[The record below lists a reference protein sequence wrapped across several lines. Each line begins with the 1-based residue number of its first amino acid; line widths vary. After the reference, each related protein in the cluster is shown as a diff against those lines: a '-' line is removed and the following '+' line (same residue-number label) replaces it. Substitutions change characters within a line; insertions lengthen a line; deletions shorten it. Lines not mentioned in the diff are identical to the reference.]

1 MKSSPKPTP
10 ETWLQIMASAYALF
24 DDAVAK
30 GFGDPPFSLGG
41 GTVLMLRFKHR
52 LSKDIDLFGYDA
64 QWLSDFSPRLN
75 ERAAMLAASYTEQ
88 SNTIKIVTASGD
100 IDFIIAADV
109 VAPVARTVE
118 RIAGRLIAVDPVS
131 EILAK
136 KLFYWAATFK
146 VRDVYDLSAA
156 IDLAPQEAAIAVRAA
171 LSKRET
177 LVRRLDQL
185 RDVAARDLVSEIIAY
200 DDTLQHSQ
208 AMVEK
213 VRSFVMAQR
222 DDEPPGERG
231 RPAMSLSP
239 IRRETR
245 ELDP

>member
-10 ETWLQIMASAYALF
+10 ETWLQIIASAYELF

-64 QWLSDFSPRLN
+64 QWLSVFSPRLN
-75 ERAAMLAASYTEQ
+75 DRAAMLAASYTEQ

-109 VAPVARTVE
+109 AAPVTRTVE
-118 RIAGRLIAVDPVS
+118 CIAGRLIEVDPVS

-136 KLFYWAATFK
+136 QLFYRAATFK
-146 VRDVYDLSAA
+146 VRD
-156 IDLAPQEAAIAVRAA
+156 I
-171 LSKRET
+171 

-185 RDVAARDLVSEIIAY
+185 RGVASQDLVSEIIAY
-200 DDTLQHSQ
+200 EDVLQHSQ

-222 DDEPPGERG
+222 DEEPGA
-231 RPAMSLSP
+231 PAMRSSP
-239 IRRETR
+239 SRRRKR
-245 ELDP
+245 EFDP

>member
-1 MKSSPKPTP
+1 MNSSPKPTP
-10 ETWLQIMASAYALF
+10 ETWLQIIASAYALF

-64 QWLSDFSPRLN
+64 QWLSVFSPRLN
-75 ERAAMLAASYTEQ
+75 EQAAMLAESYAEQ
-88 SNTIKIVTASGD
+88 SNTVKIVTASGD

-109 VAPVARTVE
+109 VAPVPRTVE

-136 KLFYWAATFK
+136 KLFYRAATFK
-146 VRDVYDLSAA
+146 VRDVYDLAAA
-156 IDLAPQEAAIAVRAA
+156 IDLEPQEAARAVRAA
-171 LSKRET
+171 LSKREI

-185 RDVAARDLVSEIIAY
+185 RGVASQDLVSEIIAY
-200 DDTLQHSQ
+200 DGVLQHSQ
-208 AMVEK
+208 DMVEK
-213 VRSFVMAQR
+213 VRSFVIAQR
-222 DDEPPGERG
+222 DDEPLENR
-231 RPAMSLSP
+231 MH
-239 IRRETR
+239 RR
-245 ELDP
+245 

>member
-1 MKSSPKPTP
+1 MKTSPKPTP
-10 ETWLQIMASAYALF
+10 ETWLQIIASAYALF

-64 QWLSDFSPRLN
+64 QWLSVFSPRLN

-109 VAPVARTVE
+109 VAPVTRRVE
-118 RIAGRLIAVDPVS
+118 PIAGRLIAVDPVT

-136 KLFYWAATFK
+136 KLFYRAATFK
-146 VRDVYDLSAA
+146 IRDIYDLSAA
-156 IDLAPQEAAIAVRAA
+156 IDLAPDEAARAVRAT
-171 LSKRET
+171 LSKREV
-177 LVRRLDQL
+177 LVRRLDQF
-185 RDVAARDLVSEIIAY
+185 RDVAAQDLVSEIIAY
-200 DDTLQHSQ
+200 DDVLQHSQ

-213 VRSFVMAQR
+213 VRSFVLAQR
-222 DDEPPGERG
+222 DEEPPNASGTPTMR
-231 RPAMSLSP
+231 ASP
-239 IRRETR
+239 IRPQTR
-245 ELDP
+245 ELEP

>member
-10 ETWLQIMASAYALF
+10 DTWLQIIASAYELF

-64 QWLSDFSPRLN
+64 QWLSVFSPRLN
-75 ERAAMLAASYTEQ
+75 DRAAMLAASYTEQ

-109 VAPVARTVE
+109 AAPVTRTVE
-118 RIAGRLIAVDPVS
+118 CIAGRLIEVDPVS

-136 KLFYWAATFK
+136 KLFYRAATFK
-146 VRDVYDLSAA
+146 VRDIYDLSAA
-156 IDLAPQEAAIAVRAA
+156 IDLEPREAARAVRAA
-171 LSKRET
+171 LSKRDI

-185 RDVAARDLVSEIIAY
+185 RGVASQDLVSEIIAY
-200 DDTLQHSQ
+200 EDVLQHSR

-222 DDEPPGERG
+222 DEEPGA
-231 RPAMSLSP
+231 PAMRSSP
-239 IRRETR
+239 SRRRKR
-245 ELDP
+245 EFDP

>member
-1 MKSSPKPTP
+1 
-10 ETWLQIMASAYALF
+10 MASAYALF

-64 QWLSDFSPRLN
+64 QWLSVFSPRLN

-109 VAPVARTVE
+109 VAPVARSVDL
-118 RIAGRLIAVDPVS
+118 IAGRLIAVDPVT

-136 KLFYWAATFK
+136 KLFYRAATFK
-146 VRDVYDLSAA
+146 IRDIYDLSAA
-156 IDLAPQEAAIAVRAA
+156 IDLAPDEAARAVRASPLPSTPLPPLCSSPA
-171 LSKRET
+171 LKTSGTSPTRT
-177 LVRRLDQL
+177 LFCPTTPMPNAGCD
-185 RDVAARDLVSEIIAY
+185 S
-200 DDTLQHSQ
+200 
-208 AMVEK
+208 
-213 VRSFVMAQR
+213 RS
-222 DDEPPGERG
+222 
-231 RPAMSLSP
+231 S
-239 IRRETR
+239 
-245 ELDP
+245 